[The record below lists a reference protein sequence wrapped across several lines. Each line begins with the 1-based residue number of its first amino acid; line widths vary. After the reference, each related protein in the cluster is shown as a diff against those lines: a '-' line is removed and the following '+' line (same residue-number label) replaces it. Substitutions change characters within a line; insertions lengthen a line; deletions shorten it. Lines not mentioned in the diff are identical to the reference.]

1 MRLDIYHHA
10 DQRVVD
16 KLDMILATQEILMDN
31 ADRIIADVQAQKTV
45 IDGLKAFIAGLKGQ
59 IADALAG
66 AKLSA
71 EHEAKLAAIF
81 PDLEANTDAI
91 TQAITTQ
98 PDGSPAPAPTPD
110 PVPAPDP
117 APTNDATLPP
127 DSNAPASQKPSTL

>member
-31 ADRIIADVQAQKTV
+31 VDRLIEDVAKQSTTIESMKTF
-45 IDGLKAFIAGLKGQ
+45 ISGLKSQ
-59 IADALAG
+59 VADALAG

-81 PDLEANTDAI
+81 PSLEANTDAI
-91 TQAITTQ
+91 TAAITTA
-98 PDGSPAPAPTPD
+98 PDPVPVPVPTPDPAPAPTPQPD
-110 PVPAPDP
+110 PVG
-117 APTNDATLPP
+117 APTPTDPE
-127 DSNAPASQKPSTL
+127 PSTL